1 MRLEHLVKPIEEM
14 TDEELLE
21 RLHAVRHRREVAK
34 PVAKKKAQVAATK
47 QSRKKVIAAEK
58 LLEGLSPE
66 QLDAL
71 LKEMGQ

>member
-1 MRLEHLVKPIEEM
+1 MRLEQLVKPIEEM

-47 QSRKKVIAAEK
+47 QSRKKVGAVEK
-58 LLEGLSPE
+58 LLEGLSLE
-66 QLDAL
+66 ELEAL
-71 LKEMGQ
+71 LKETGK